1 MYPTLSDSGHYWL
14 NRFCYRFNEP
24 RPNDIV
30 VLKDPRD
37 NVLEVKRI
45 IAMPQQSILIDD
57 GKVYVDGKL
66 LNESYLLPKTPTYAF
81 EKKANELICI
91 GKNEFF
97 VMGDNRNNSD
107 DSRIFGAVP
116 RQDILGKVVEMPS
129 LLSTTLRSPRLR

>member
-14 NRFCYRFNEP
+14 DRFSYIMSEP

-37 NVLEVKRI
+37 NVLDVKRI
-45 IAMPQQSILIDD
+45 IAMPQQSICISG

-66 LNESYLLPKTPTYAF
+66 LHQPYLLPKTPTYADDRSG
-81 EKKANELICI
+81 NELICI
-91 GKNEFF
+91 GQNEFF

-107 DSRIFGAVP
+107 DSRVFGAVR
-116 RQDILGKVVEMPS
+116 RQDILGKVVDLPTALPS
-129 LLSTTLRSPRLR
+129 LLPSHRWF